1 MKTAIAIVQNIL
13 LPKLEKDSKFSEKKV
28 DSAFWEKFT
37 TDLLRFEEDAKPIYG
52 SIYSLELANAEKII
66 GKLPNIYPQ
75 FIKHL
80 AESYV
85 LEQTSEATDY
95 LLKTSN
101 ATFLKDVRFLE
112 TMQKAIKNVERKR
125 IKADLPKSYERLT
138 FELSDAD
145 LANVA
150 RKKGRE
156 DLKEKMKQWDEEL
169 VEEDDMAPVY
179 SMLTDENKNKNEA
192 KVVSLSWMKY
202 SVAASIIIATGIFY
216 FKNTDTDL
224 VPIENTVVTKEK
236 VKDKIQPQI
245 NLPTFEAIVLAPIET
260 TSRTVTVSQPES
272 LGFTSDKKVIV
283 TINFKDA
290 TKRMLSLEKVLEQ
303 NKTSQ
308 TIDSKILGQHKSE
321 LANLKTQKG
330 KYVFDGKTLTL
341 FSKKG
346 TTDYAVMQTEEQL
359 YYLKKEDEYYTLK
372 LSNTQL
378 ALEKVTNATTIDTLE
393 KIYFGNPQP

>member
-1 MKTAIAIVQNIL
+1 MKIAIDIL
-13 LPKLEKDSKFSEKKV
+13 KSIVLPKLEKDLRFDVQKTNV
-28 DSAFWEKFT
+28 DFWEKFANN
-37 TDLLRFEEDAKPIYG
+37 LLHFEEDAKPLYAI
-52 SIYSLELANAEKII
+52 IYSLELDNSEKII

-169 VEEDDMAPVY
+169 VEEDDMAAVY
-179 SMLTDENKNKNEA
+179 SMLTDENKNKKEA
-192 KVVSLSWMKY
+192 KVVSLSLLKY
-202 SVAASIIIATGIFY
+202 YVAASIIIATGIFY
-216 FKNTDTDL
+216 FKNTDPSIVPAENSVVKTTDK
-224 VPIENTVVTKEK
+224 KETT
-236 VKDKIQPQI
+236 QPQT
-245 NLPTFEAIVLAPIET
+245 NLPTAEAIVLAPIET
-260 TSRTVTVSQPES
+260 TLRTITVLQPES
-272 LGFTSDKKVIV
+272 LGFTSDKKEKII
-283 TINFKDA
+283 INFKDG
-290 TKRMLSLEKVLEQ
+290 TKRILSLEKFLDNTTTNSTVD
-303 NKTSQ
+303 T
-308 TIDSKILGQHKSE
+308 KILDQYITE
-321 LANLKTQKG
+321 LADLKTKG
-330 KYVFDGKTLTL
+330 EKYSFDGKTLTI
-341 FSKKG
+341 FSNYDPKKYEILS
-346 TTDYAVMQTEEQL
+346 TEDMQYFLKRESN
-359 YYLKKEDEYYTLK
+359 YYNVKIARKFLP
-372 LSNTQL
+372 
-378 ALEKVTNATTIDTLE
+378 LEKVSDEQTIDNLD
-393 KIYFGNPQP
+393 KITFDNGR